1 VASVVKSAEDKTPGG
16 VRRGFL
22 EAAMFW
28 VAIVSVVAGVI
39 LRALAARDDLWF
51 DEIWTLDLLNQRVRS
66 FGDVFTNFK
75 HSNNH
80 HLTSLWMWLVG
91 QEAGGWIYRL
101 PSVLASIGTIA
112 LAGLIAGRR
121 SRLEAYVAATLTSW
135 SYLLIH
141 FGTEARGYSAV
152 VFFALLAWYALLRFE
167 ERRSWRRLVFF
178 WAAIVFGFLAHLEF
192 AVCAVGLGAF
202 FLRRLVCDRNK
213 WRQNLRDLFTLFAVP
228 ATLSLLF
235 YLVAIRGME
244 LGGGEPYDFVPL
256 LVKTASYM
264 VGGPGEGAVA
274 WIAAMLAGAAICA
287 CLLALVRR
295 RDEHWFFLAVIIAA
309 PVLLIAIKRP
319 EQLYVRYFV
328 VSVAFV
334 LVLVASGLAD
344 LLRRRSTGLLIGI
357 TLLALFTLGN
367 AINTAN
373 LLRFGRGQYRAAL
386 RFIEGQSRDHDLFLT
401 SDHDFRNAMLVN
413 YYKRYLERPGRA
425 RYLDGAAL
433 EEEYAATNGWPRG
446 PEWLIVHRFDL
457 REKPDRLEDIYG
469 NLYEIICIYR
479 YSDLSGWNWLI
490 YHNLN
495 RPRVQPAD
503 PLLR

>member
-1 VASVVKSAEDKTPGG
+1 
-16 VRRGFL
+16 
-22 EAAMFW
+22 MFW

-51 DEIWTLDLLNQRVRS
+51 DEIWTLDLLGQRVRS
-66 FGDVFTNFK
+66 LGDVFTNFK

-80 HLTSLWMWLVG
+80 YLTSLWMWLAG
-91 QEAGGWIYRL
+91 QDASGWIYRL

-121 SRLEAYVAATLTSW
+121 SRLEACVAVTLTSW

-141 FGTEARGYSAV
+141 FGTEARGYSEV
-152 VFFALLAWYALLRFE
+152 VFFALLAWYALLRFD
-167 ERRSWRRLVFF
+167 ERRSWFWLVLV

-192 AVCAVGLGAF
+192 AVCAVGLGTF
-202 FLRRLVCDRNK
+202 FSRRLICDRNK
-213 WRQNLRDLFTLFAVP
+213 WRQNLQDLFTLFAAP
-228 ATLSLLF
+228 AALSLLF
-235 YLVAIRGME
+235 YFVAIRGME
-244 LGGGEPYDFVPL
+244 LGGGEPYVLAPL
-256 LVKTASYM
+256 LVKTASYL
-264 VGGPGEGAVA
+264 VGGPGEGAAA
-274 WIAAMLAGAAICA
+274 WIVAILAGAAVVA
-287 CLLALVRR
+287 CLHALVRR
-295 RDEHWFFLAVIIAA
+295 RDERWFFYAIVIAA
-309 PVLLIAIKRP
+309 PLLLIAITRP
-319 EQLYVRYFV
+319 DQVYVRYFM

-334 LVLVASGLAD
+334 FALGASALAD
-344 LLRRRSTGLLIGI
+344 LLRRRSTGLVIGI
-357 TLLALFTLGN
+357 TLLALFVIGN
-367 AINTAN
+367 AINTGN

-386 RFIEGQSRDHDLFLT
+386 RFMENQSRDHDLFVT

-413 YYKRYLERPGRA
+413 YYKRYLERPSRA
-425 RYLDGAAL
+425 YYLDGAAL

-457 REKPDRLEDIYG
+457 KEKPDRLEDVYG

-479 YSDLSGWNWLI
+479 YSDLSGWNWLL

-495 RPRVQPAD
+495 RPRVPPVN